1 MVVPQRKFREIVF
14 QMVFS
19 QDVSAIADP
28 TIISSLLDQLMV
40 TKKTLFEAY
49 DRMQFIYHHVQDID
63 ALITQ
68 VSSDYNFN
76 RISIVEKNILRLAIF
91 ELIYD
96 DAIPPKVAI
105 SEAIRLSRKFG
116 SPEGG
121 SFVNAILDAIYHKE
135 VSNNKLDIHSKNPK
149 IDRTLDLKQVLR
161 EY

>member
-19 QDVSAIADP
+19 QDVSAIVDP
-28 TIISSLLDQLMV
+28 TIISSLLDQLMI
-40 TKKTLFEAY
+40 TKKTLLEAY
-49 DRMQFIYHHVQDID
+49 DRMQFVYHHVQDID

-91 ELIYD
+91 ELLYD

-121 SFVNAILDAIYHKE
+121 SFVNAILDAIYRK
-135 VSNNKLDIHSKNPK
+135 
-149 IDRTLDLKQVLR
+149 R
-161 EY
+161 ETP

>member
-40 TKKTLFEAY
+40 TKKTLLEAY
-49 DRMQFIYHHVQDID
+49 DRMQFVYNHVQDID

-91 ELIYD
+91 ELLYD

-121 SFVNAILDAIYHKE
+121 SFVNAILDAIYHKKE
-135 VSNNKLDIHSKNPK
+135 TP
-149 IDRTLDLKQVLR
+149 
-161 EY
+161 